1 MFTHRTGVGAAAPAD
16 SRAARRWPHP
26 FDSALGTI
34 ALGVALTSVLLLA
47 LRLLGS

>member
-1 MFTHRTGVGAAAPAD
+1 MSTHRAAAGAAARAD

-26 FDSALGTI
+26 FDTALGTI
-34 ALGVALTSVLLLA
+34 ALGVALTALLLLA